1 MNKNNFTYAE
11 RNIGEE
17 SDNLIIYFAGPVKIS
32 ISGSDDQISLSINN
46 IKWNFLL
53 MECLEIA
60 KEAWNIKDEQIT
72 IREKEITID
81 YNFENI
87 KLYVEYN
94 VVFL

>member
-72 IREKEITID
+72 IREKEIAID

-94 VVFL
+94 VVFI

>member
-1 MNKNNFTYAE
+1 
-11 RNIGEE
+11 
-17 SDNLIIYFAGPVKIS
+17 
-32 ISGSDDQISLSINN
+32 
-46 IKWNFLL
+46 

-72 IREKEITID
+72 IREKEIAID

-94 VVFL
+94 VVFI

>member
-46 IKWNFLL
+46 IKWNSLL

-60 KEAWNIKDEQIT
+60 KEAWEIKDEQIT
-72 IREKEITID
+72 IQQKEITIE
-81 YNFENI
+81 YNFQNL
-87 KLYVEYN
+87 KLYIEHN
-94 VVFL
+94 IIFS